1 MLKEM
6 SVKKKQTYL
15 SRSESVDTFI
25 QALFQTTVVL
35 FNRLNLRD
43 KVQGKKE
50 TGRCGK

>member
-1 MLKEM
+1 MKG
-6 SVKKKQTYL
+6 VRRKKQTYL
-15 SRSESVDTFI
+15 SRSESVNAFI

-50 TGRCGK
+50 TGRHG